1 MDASLINAL
10 VSMAPGLVAQSQGP
24 PQAGADTDFAALLAA
39 GGLAAEPADSGGKA
53 SALLKLLIRKN
64 QIVGH
69 PLLVDPQ
76 RLDASGQSVVTGLL
90 EEILDKLE
98 QLSPQ
103 VADLLG
109 AMVARQVSADPEL
122 LAVWDQKAAEA
133 VNALLEDPGAVQN
146 VLAALGEL
154 EGLVETLSTLIE
166 PAEQAAAEAVAG
178 QLAPAEALQES
189 ASEFLESVAE
199 ISEPFR
205 IALEVIQLEAG
216 ADSPGEKAGSLLDVF
231 KEVLSRIRRA
241 LGQVSGRDRADV
253 VASSVNSRPVEAVTA
268 GEASPAVPA
277 EEVQAALARNGS
289 SGLPQPEPVAPSK
302 PQMLAAGREPAPTG
316 GGLSARAEN
325 EAPAGNQPQQSETLA
340 KAKADFAQRRQ
351 AVFSVSLDGESAESQ
366 GEKIPEGAVAAG
378 RPAAMDAAGAQAA
391 DLATASRGQLS
402 AREPLVAEQLQG
414 EGQQLAQGAQT
425 IAETD
430 PPAQS
435 GGAARG
441 VPGAGTFFEEIRARF
456 DSALVAQRVMSA
468 VRAARDGAPMRLSV
482 RLEPPHLGT
491 LRVNIVVR
499 GTQVITHMVTES
511 EGARSLILAHSP
523 QLRADLE
530 QAGYKLEGINVTVAG
545 GFDGSAKQKD
555 PGTGRRNASSSISFA
570 AVLNGEGT
578 RKDVFGLVAPGGGQL
593 LNVVA

>member
-90 EEILDKLE
+90 EEILGKLE

-289 SGLPQPEPVAPSK
+289 SGLPQPEPLAPSK

-351 AVFSVSLDGESAESQ
+351 AVFSVSLDGESAES
-366 GEKIPEGAVAAG
+366 
-378 RPAAMDAAGAQAA
+378 QAA